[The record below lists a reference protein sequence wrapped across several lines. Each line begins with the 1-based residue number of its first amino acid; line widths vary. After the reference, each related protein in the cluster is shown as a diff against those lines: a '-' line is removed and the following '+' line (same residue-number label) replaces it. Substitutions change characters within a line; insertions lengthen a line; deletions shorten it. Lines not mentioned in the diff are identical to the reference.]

1 MSWAVS
7 WSAMRPS
14 SSVRLTVLRKTCWRS
29 SRRFLKL
36 SSFFLSMSFDKRF
49 ILVVIVITVKF
60 LRERRLDAGKTPVVT
75 DFWIRNEKLKERP
88 VHRPLFAKRRR
99 RKGNLSG
106 KAMHDA
112 VSAYAKTHGLKKSQ
126 FLEEG

>member
-1 MSWAVS
+1 MN
-7 WSAMRPS
+7 
-14 SSVRLTVLRKTCWRS
+14 SVRNK
-29 SRRFLKL
+29 K
-36 SSFFLSMSFDKRF
+36 
-49 ILVVIVITVKF
+49 
-60 LRERRLDAGKTPVVT
+60 
-75 DFWIRNEKLKERP
+75 RP

-112 VSAYAKTHGLKKSQ
+112 VPAHAKTHGLKKSQ

>member
-1 MSWAVS
+1 MIITVNITGRTIRC
-7 WSAMRPS
+7 MKS
-14 SSVRLTVLRKTCWRS
+14 SSCH
-29 SRRFLKL
+29 RRDNNLWKI
-36 SSFFLSMSFDKRF
+36 K
-49 ILVVIVITVKF
+49 K
-60 LRERRLDAGKTPVVT
+60 
-75 DFWIRNEKLKERP
+75 RP

-112 VSAYAKTHGLKKSQ
+112 VPANAETHGLKKSQ

>member
-1 MSWAVS
+1 LPPPLVTNWADE
-7 WSAMRPS
+7 S
-14 SSVRLTVLRKTCWRS
+14 S
-29 SRRFLKL
+29 
-36 SSFFLSMSFDKRF
+36 
-49 ILVVIVITVKF
+49 
-60 LRERRLDAGKTPVVT
+60 GK
-75 DFWIRNEKLKERP
+75 IKKRP

-112 VSAYAKTHGLKKSQ
+112 VPARAKTHGLKKSQ

>member
-1 MSWAVS
+1 M
-7 WSAMRPS
+7 
-14 SSVRLTVLRKTCWRS
+14 
-29 SRRFLKL
+29 
-36 SSFFLSMSFDKRF
+36 
-49 ILVVIVITVKF
+49 
-60 LRERRLDAGKTPVVT
+60 LRERRLDAATPPIVT
-75 DFWIRNEKLKERP
+75 ESTDESSKRNKERP

-112 VSAYAKTHGLKKSQ
+112 VPAYAKTHGLKKSQ

>member
-1 MSWAVS
+1 M
-7 WSAMRPS
+7 
-14 SSVRLTVLRKTCWRS
+14 
-29 SRRFLKL
+29 
-36 SSFFLSMSFDKRF
+36 
-49 ILVVIVITVKF
+49 
-60 LRERRLDAGKTPVVT
+60 LRERRLDAAESPVVT
-75 DFWIRNEKLKERP
+75 GQCNESVKRKLKKRP

-112 VSAYAKTHGLKKSQ
+112 VPACAKTHGLKKSL

>member
-1 MSWAVS
+1 MN
-7 WSAMRPS
+7 
-14 SSVRLTVLRKTCWRS
+14 LQKI
-29 SRRFLKL
+29 K
-36 SSFFLSMSFDKRF
+36 K
-49 ILVVIVITVKF
+49 
-60 LRERRLDAGKTPVVT
+60 
-75 DFWIRNEKLKERP
+75 RP

-112 VSAYAKTHGLKKSQ
+112 VPAYAKTHGLKKSQ

>member
-1 MSWAVS
+1 M
-7 WSAMRPS
+7 
-14 SSVRLTVLRKTCWRS
+14 
-29 SRRFLKL
+29 
-36 SSFFLSMSFDKRF
+36 
-49 ILVVIVITVKF
+49 
-60 LRERRLDAGKTPVVT
+60 LRERRLDAAESPVVT
-75 DFWIRNEKLKERP
+75 GQCNESVKRKLKKRP

-112 VSAYAKTHGLKKSQ
+112 VPACAKTHGLKKSQ

>member
-1 MSWAVS
+1 M
-7 WSAMRPS
+7 M
-14 SSVRLTVLRKTCWRS
+14 
-29 SRRFLKL
+29 
-36 SSFFLSMSFDKRF
+36 
-49 ILVVIVITVKF
+49 
-60 LRERRLDAGKTPVVT
+60 RERRLDAANGPIVT
-75 DFWIRNEKLKERP
+75 DRCNESVKRGKIKKRP

-112 VSAYAKTHGLKKSQ
+112 VPAYAKTHGLKKSQ